1 MFNTAHIPA
10 HGYCFNER
18 CHNSAA
24 ACFLTPTG
32 LAVTISES
40 HVAKSKMAKM
50 IFGLVLVQCL
60 PGQEKLV
67 PVKPESEIN

>member
-1 MFNTAHIPA
+1 MRDVIIRQLLVF
-10 HGYCFNER
+10 F
-18 CHNSAA
+18 S
-24 ACFLTPTG
+24 PTG

-40 HVAKSKMAKM
+40 HVAESKVGMM
-50 IFGLVLVQCL
+50 IFGLVFVQCL